1 MPITGVW
8 TNIGNGMG
16 DAVSS
21 SGSVSDQTNGI
32 TSLALLGG
40 TGSNLPYAA
49 ATTDRPNSWSGS
61 EL

>member
-1 MPITGVW
+1 MERYG
-8 TNIGNGMG
+8 G
-16 DAVSS
+16 AVSS

-40 TGSNLPYAA
+40 TGSKPALCGGY
-49 ATTDRPNSWSGS
+49 DRSGQIQWSGS